1 MALVRK
7 RLASV
12 GTYTARD
19 PDGKPVRADITP
31 ARIEHWVAS
40 GRRLLAA
47 GVRTPVCWGHQLAAQ
62 PCDPSIDDPDA
73 YQGAKLRAG
82 DVVGWERTADGDH
95 LDVILD
101 VPGATTDGDALV
113 TTAELADGRKVPTA
127 IKEVSPLIGLDWTDG
142 RGREWKDIIGH
153 VALTPYPVQAGQGGF
168 QALATRRGKG
178 GVYLAGPPVPPKKA
192 DDEDDGP
199 PAKPGEEA
207 DPAAAVADDLLEEAP
222 EDDAGDV
229 TAEDPA
235 AGGEADRVSRITGN
249 LATLGVPLQPDTD
262 ETNLLDRLD
271 TALGL
276 LVAMKQTQAQ
286 AQPAQ
291 PPAPKPPPQ
300 EAPAPSMLMA
310 ALPKVAQD
318 IVRREHA
325 RRQKDYGARIGALV
339 ARDLPVAT
347 ANRLRARVTGVR
359 LALDAKGGLK
369 PNALD
374 RELALLE
381 EVLLPADDPRR
392 LLSAATPEAGP
403 ADAPPAEE
411 TVTVPGTHLT
421 MPKPQSERIQAQARR
436 IGAAPPPR

>member
-1 MALVRK
+1 M
-7 RLASV
+7 
-12 GTYTARD
+12 
-19 PDGKPVRADITP
+19 
-31 ARIEHWVAS
+31 
-40 GRRLLAA
+40 
-47 GVRTPVCWGHQLAAQ
+47 
-62 PCDPSIDDPDA
+62 
-73 YQGAKLRAG
+73 
-82 DVVGWERTADGDH
+82 
-95 LDVILD
+95 
-101 VPGATTDGDALV
+101 
-113 TTAELADGRKVPTA
+113 
-127 IKEVSPLIGLDWTDG
+127 
-142 RGREWKDIIGH
+142 
-153 VALTPYPVQAGQGGF
+153 
-168 QALATRRGKG
+168 
-178 GVYLAGPPVPPKKA
+178 
-192 DDEDDGP
+192 
-199 PAKPGEEA
+199 
-207 DPAAAVADDLLEEAP
+207 
-222 EDDAGDV
+222 

-347 ANRLRARVTGVR
+347 ANRLRARVSGVR

-392 LLSAATPEAGP
+392 LLSRRPRPRP
-403 ADAPPAEE
+403 ARPTRRPPRK

-421 MPKPQSERIQAQARR
+421 MPKSQSERIQAQARR